1 MLKNDYMKEIETT
14 LKIIK
19 EEIDKSILDGETDRA
34 FKMINKEVKALVG
47 LEIDTINT
55 LAFSDVIELVR
66 KENQYNSERYIALG
80 ELLYFE
86 GYIYSVLKDET
97 SKVNYYEK
105 SLESFYH
112 AYLEEEHIK
121 KKYLNDVMKVVEDLR
136 QYEIHLEDN
145 SRIFR
150 FYEVNNQLDKAEDVL
165 FAMIKDSNKDKKV
178 IFKGL
183 EFYKRLEEK
192 DEDILEFGNLPLS
205 EVKDGLENLKLMTE

>member
-19 EEIDKSILDGETDRA
+19 EEVDKSILDGETDRA

-86 GYIYSVLKDET
+86 GYMYSVLKDET

-105 SLESFYH
+105 SLESFYY
-112 AYLEEEHIK
+112 AYLEEEHIE

-145 SRIFR
+145 SRIFK

-178 IFKGL
+178 ISKGI

-192 DEDILEFGNLPLS
+192 DEDILKVGNLPLS

>member
-86 GYIYSVLKDET
+86 GYMYSVLKDET

-105 SLESFYH
+105 SLESFYY
-112 AYLEEEHIK
+112 AYLEEEHIE

>member
-1 MLKNDYMKEIETT
+1 
-14 LKIIK
+14 
-19 EEIDKSILDGETDRA
+19 
-34 FKMINKEVKALVG
+34 MINKEVKALVG